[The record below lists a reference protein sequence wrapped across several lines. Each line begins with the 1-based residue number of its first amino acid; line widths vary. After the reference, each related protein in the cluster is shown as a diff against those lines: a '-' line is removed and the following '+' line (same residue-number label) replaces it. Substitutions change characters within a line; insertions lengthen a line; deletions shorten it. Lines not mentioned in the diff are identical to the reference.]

1 MYNKIDYN
9 YMPSTQN
16 RCSRSTGPA
25 IDLFCLSQ
33 GLETSSTL
41 MTSGGWLKEKVNLI
55 LSANLDS

>member
-1 MYNKIDYN
+1 
-9 YMPSTQN
+9 MPSTQN
-16 RCSRSTGPA
+16 RCSRSTDPA